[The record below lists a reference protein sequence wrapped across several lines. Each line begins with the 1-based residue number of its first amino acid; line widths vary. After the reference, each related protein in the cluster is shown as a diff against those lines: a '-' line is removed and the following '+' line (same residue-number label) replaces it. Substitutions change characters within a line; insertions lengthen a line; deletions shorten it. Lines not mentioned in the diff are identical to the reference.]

1 MSIFLC
7 FSFLLLPFAGCS
19 DSDNGTGESS
29 GGDGVSLEDI
39 RVIPLPQF
47 ISYGRGA
54 FAVDKDVTISCTAAI
69 EDEAT
74 LLAGYLK
81 EDHGMEPV
89 VSKDKTDATIQLVI
103 DPALTVKAEG
113 GYRIEVANNKIVLT
127 AKDNLGIFYGS
138 QTVRQ
143 LITLQ
148 GNLFVVREVSI
159 SDYPVFSWRSVMLD
173 EARYFK
179 GKEAVKTLLYEMAR
193 LKMNT
198 FHWHLTDEPGWR
210 IEIKKYPLLTKVG
223 SKGNYHDPSAPA
235 AFYTQEDIKDIV
247 AYAAARHIMIVPEF
261 DMPGHATAACRAY
274 PELSGGGEGRWK
286 DFTFHPCKEETF
298 RFISDVLDE
307 LITLFPSP
315 YIHIGGDEVHFGN
328 QEWFTDPQIQQFIKD
343 KQLMNETGLEQ
354 YFVRRVADIIA
365 AKGKTMIGWDEI
377 VDAGVS
383 PDKAVVMWWRHD
395 RRYQLLKALES
406 GYRVIMT
413 PRRPMYGDF
422 VQYSTHNVGRYWDG
436 YNPIEDVF
444 SFPRS
449 IEHLFKGYE
458 SQIMGMQYSLWTE
471 RVADVKRLDFM
482 VFPRLIA
489 LAEAA
494 WTPAGRKDYSRFMRR
509 LPFFLHWLD
518 TKDIYY
524 FDPFAPER
532 RSEPTA
538 PEKEDVLQ
546 NG

>member
-1 MSIFLC
+1 MKKMSIFLC

-198 FHWHLTDEPGWR
+198 FHWHLTDDQGWR
-210 IEIKKYPLLTKVG
+210 IEIKKYPKLTSIGGYRNKTIVG
-223 SKGNYHDPSAPA
+223 YMWDNPTEWDTKRYGG
-235 AFYTQEDIKDIV
+235 FYTQEDIKEVV
-247 AYAAARHIMIVPEF
+247 AYAQKRFVNIIPEIE
-261 DMPGHATAACRAY
+261 MPGHSLSALAAY
-274 PELSGGGEGRWK
+274 PEYSCTGGPFEVEGRWGVFN
-286 DFTFHPCKEETF
+286 DIYCTKEETF
-298 RFISDVLDE
+298 KFLQDVLDE
-307 LITLFPSP
+307 VIALFPSE
-315 YIHIGGDEVHFGN
+315 YIHLGGDEAPRIRWRNCVHCQKRME
-328 QEWFTDPQIQQFIKD
+328 QEHLTKEAELQTYFINRIENY
-343 KQLMNETGLEQ
+343 LNE
-354 YFVRRVADIIA
+354 
-365 AKGKTMIGWDEI
+365 KGKKIIGWDEI
-377 VDAGVS
+377 LEGGIPQRATVMSWRGEKGGIHAAKAGY
-383 PDKAVVMWWRHD
+383 D
-395 RRYQLLKALES
+395 
-406 GYRVIMT
+406 VIMS
-413 PRRPMYGDF
+413 PNIYMYLNNHQLGVNDKIGIKKRLISLKKVYDYHPVPAELDKKAALHVKG
-422 VQYSTHNVGRYWDG
+422 VQAN
-436 YNPIEDVF
+436 
-444 SFPRS
+444 
-449 IEHLFKGYE
+449 
-458 SQIMGMQYSLWTE
+458 LWTE
-471 RVADVKRLDFM
+471 YLDT
-482 VFPRLIA
+482 
-489 LAEAA
+489 AEEF
-494 WTPAGRKDYSRFMRR
+494 DYSLYPRMAAVAEVAWSLVENKSYDNFCIR
-509 LPFFLHWLD
+509 LM
-518 TKDIYY
+518 DI
-524 FDPFAPER
+524 
-532 RSEPTA
+532 
-538 PEKEDVLQ
+538 EKHYDAFGLSYCKMIYDK
-546 NG
+546 

>member
-1 MSIFLC
+1 
-7 FSFLLLPFAGCS
+7 
-19 DSDNGTGESS
+19 
-29 GGDGVSLEDI
+29 
-39 RVIPLPQF
+39 
-47 ISYGRGA
+47 
-54 FAVDKDVTISCTAAI
+54 
-69 EDEAT
+69 
-74 LLAGYLK
+74 
-81 EDHGMEPV
+81 
-89 VSKDKTDATIQLVI
+89 
-103 DPALTVKAEG
+103 
-113 GYRIEVANNKIVLT
+113 
-127 AKDNLGIFYGS
+127 
-138 QTVRQ
+138 
-143 LITLQ
+143 
-148 GNLFVVREVSI
+148 
-159 SDYPVFSWRSVMLD
+159 
-173 EARYFK
+173 
-179 GKEAVKTLLYEMAR
+179 
-193 LKMNT
+193 
-198 FHWHLTDEPGWR
+198 
-210 IEIKKYPLLTKVG
+210 
-223 SKGNYHDPSAPA
+223 
-235 AFYTQEDIKDIV
+235 
-247 AYAAARHIMIVPEF
+247 MIVPEF

-532 RSEPTA
+532 RPEPTA

>member
-1 MSIFLC
+1 MTTKIN
-7 FSFLLLPFAGCS
+7 LLA
-19 DSDNGTGESS
+19 
-29 GGDGVSLEDI
+29 VSLFLPVFI
-39 RVIPLPQF
+39 FAQNVIPEPAQYRPAKGEFVLSIAENKALETNNVLPSRVVQRIVPDCTTGADEAYRLEITPDSVF
-47 ISYGRGA
+47 IQSATVTGA
-54 FAVDKDVTISCTAAI
+54 FRG
-69 EDEAT
+69 EET
-74 LLAGYLK
+74 LKQLLRSGKGTTSAC
-81 EDHGMEPV
+81 V
-89 VSKDKTDATIQLVI
+89 INDA
-103 DPALTVKAEG
+103 PR
-113 GYRIEVANNKIVLT
+113 Y
-127 AKDNLGIFYGS
+127 
-138 QTVRQ
+138 
-143 LITLQ
+143 
-148 GNLFVVREVSI
+148 
-159 SDYPVFSWRSVMLD
+159 SWRGFMLD
-173 EARYFK
+173 ESRHFF
-179 GKEAVKTLLYEMAR
+179 GKEKVKQLLDIMASLR
-193 LKMNT
+193 LNV

-210 IEIKKYPLLTKVG
+210 IEIKK
-223 SKGNYHDPSAPA
+223 
-235 AFYTQEDIKDIV
+235 
-247 AYAAARHIMIVPEF
+247 
-261 DMPGHATAACRAY
+261 Y

-532 RSEPTA
+532 RPEPTA